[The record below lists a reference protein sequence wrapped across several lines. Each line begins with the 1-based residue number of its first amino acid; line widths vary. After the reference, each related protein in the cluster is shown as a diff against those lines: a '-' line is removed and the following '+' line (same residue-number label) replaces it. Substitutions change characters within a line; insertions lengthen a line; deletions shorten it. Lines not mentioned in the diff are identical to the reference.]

1 MVAEHVKVDIERF
14 IGYVE
19 LGIDFFEKAGE
30 ELVRLKKNDPDI
42 FEAITSEH
50 KWMTKDMLLVF
61 ENIGLK
67 KIHPM
72 TLLMPNHVFAK
83 LSEMPYE
90 QQKYLAEGME
100 VEVVSSSDLR
110 NGYHQNGVRKLL
122 SELTKPEAELVLSRN
137 GVRTP
142 KEQVEVEAK
151 KASTIDFRDPGP
163 GQKRNAKPMTD
174 NEKSLQ
180 ELAAETAEKI
190 VHLFGVGHGRDIDHW
205 ILAALKQS
213 QEPLR
218 KDKERLDWL
227 DQNRCVLSHDGD
239 SRMLYIE
246 SLDDGSATEY
256 TRDNTR
262 DAIDAA
268 ISNERQNE
276 TKG

>member
-151 KASTIDFRDPGP
+151 KASTIDFRDPERRGLFQLTYMNGKLWVRESFHKNGSP
-163 GQKRNAKPMTD
+163 TTAVLLDKDGKA
-174 NEKSLQ
+174 LI
-180 ELAAETAEKI
+180 ELYQRT
-190 VHLFGVGHGRDIDHW
+190 
-205 ILAALKQS
+205 
-213 QEPLR
+213 
-218 KDKERLDWL
+218 
-227 DQNRCVLSHDGD
+227 
-239 SRMLYIE
+239 
-246 SLDDGSATEY
+246 
-256 TRDNTR
+256 
-262 DAIDAA
+262 
-268 ISNERQNE
+268 
-276 TKG
+276 